1 MEHSLL
7 FISRLD
13 IYIVEAL
20 ADIKLSKV
28 LGPMEL
34 QDKFRDQEEEVL
46 ILDYYSIKRVI
57 VLN

>member
-46 ILDYYSIKRVI
+46 VLDYYSIKRVI

>member
-13 IYIVEAL
+13 MYIVKAL

-34 QDKFRDQEEEVL
+34 QDKFRDQEEKVL

>member
-28 LGPMEL
+28 LGSMEL

-46 ILDYYSIKRVI
+46 VLDYYSIKRVI
-57 VLN
+57 VLD

>member
-7 FISRLD
+7 FISRLNM
-13 IYIVEAL
+13 YIVEAL

-46 ILDYYSIKRVI
+46 VLDYYSIKRVI
-57 VLN
+57 VLD

>member
-28 LGPMEL
+28 LGPIEL

>member
-13 IYIVEAL
+13 MYIVEAL

-28 LGPMEL
+28 LGSMEL

-46 ILDYYSIKRVI
+46 VLDYYSIKRVI
-57 VLN
+57 VLD

>member
-46 ILDYYSIKRVI
+46 VLDYYSIKRVI
-57 VLN
+57 VLD

>member
-13 IYIVEAL
+13 MYIVEAL

-28 LGPMEL
+28 LGSMEL

>member
-1 MEHSLL
+1 M
-7 FISRLD
+7 
-13 IYIVEAL
+13 YIVEAL

-46 ILDYYSIKRVI
+46 VLDYYSIKRVI
-57 VLN
+57 VLD

>member
-1 MEHSLL
+1 
-7 FISRLD
+7 
-13 IYIVEAL
+13 
-20 ADIKLSKV
+20 
-28 LGPMEL
+28 MEL

>member
-7 FISRLD
+7 FIFRLD
-13 IYIVEAL
+13 MYIVEAL

-28 LGPMEL
+28 LGSMEL

-46 ILDYYSIKRVI
+46 VLDYYSIKRVI
-57 VLN
+57 VLD

>member
-13 IYIVEAL
+13 MYIVKAL

-28 LGPMEL
+28 LGSMEL

-46 ILDYYSIKRVI
+46 VLDYYSIKRVI
-57 VLN
+57 VLD